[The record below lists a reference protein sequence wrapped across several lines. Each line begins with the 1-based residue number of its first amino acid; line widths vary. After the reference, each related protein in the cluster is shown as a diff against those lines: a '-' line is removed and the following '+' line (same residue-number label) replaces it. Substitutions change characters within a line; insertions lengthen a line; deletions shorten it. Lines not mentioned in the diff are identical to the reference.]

1 MPDTFNR
8 DEIANYGKTAAEEI
22 EETPAEETA
31 EEAADETADE
41 VVEAVEQA
49 VRPVTAEREQDEEEP
64 VRRFTDQLPPIAD
77 EPMPDLSDPDI
88 AFDNDKFRE
97 KMKGWVKTQGRLEA
111 RRMLREEEDTKLGQ
125 KIHQSIEAKV
135 AAFEKDHPD
144 FKEKVRENKVLIA
157 NQLHPAAGQIVARS
171 KYTAELLYRFGNDTA
186 LAIRTAQQN
195 PIQQG
200 IIIDRLITEI
210 EVEKAKT
217 KAAPQ
222 SGQRQPTLTRKGP
235 ASRDEALSGKQSMA
249 DVARES
255 RENMRKRAPK
265 FYK

>member
-22 EETPAEETA
+22 EETPAEKTAEKTA
-31 EEAADETADE
+31 EEAADEVADE
-41 VVEAVEQA
+41 AVEAVEQA
-49 VRPVTAEREQDEEEP
+49 ARPVTAEREPDEEP

-77 EPMPDLSDPDI
+77 EPMPDLGDEDVN
-88 AFDNDKFRE
+88 FDNDKYRE
-97 KMKGWVKTQGRLEA
+97 KMQRWVKTQGRLEA
-111 RRMLREEEDTKLGQ
+111 RRMLREDEDTRIGQ

-144 FKEKVRENKVLIA
+144 FKEKVRENTVLA
-157 NQLHPAAGQIVARS
+157 KNQLHPAAGQIVARS
-171 KYTAELLYRFGNDTA
+171 KYTAEILYRFGTDLA
-186 LAIRTAQQN
+186 LAVRTAQAN
-195 PIQQG
+195 PIEQG
-200 IIIDRLITEI
+200 IIIDRMIGEI
-210 EVEKAKT
+210 EAEKAKST
-217 KAAPQ
+217 T
-222 SGQRQPTLTRKGP
+222 QRQPTLTRKGP
-235 ASRDEALSGKQSMA
+235 ASRDVALSGKQSMA